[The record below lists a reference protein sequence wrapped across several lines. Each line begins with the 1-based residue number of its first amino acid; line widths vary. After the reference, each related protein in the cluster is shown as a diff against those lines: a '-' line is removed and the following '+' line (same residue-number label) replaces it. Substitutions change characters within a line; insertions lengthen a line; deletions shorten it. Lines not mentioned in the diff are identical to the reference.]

1 MKNQIFESYSTPNF
15 TDTENVEDL
24 QFDWFEEHVQGLT
37 KWWMPMLNLLDFHIQ
52 DEEKHIKN

>member
-1 MKNQIFESYSTPNF
+1 MASSVTRKKQIFESYSTPNF

-37 KWWMPMLNLLDFHIQ
+37 K
-52 DEEKHIKN
+52 